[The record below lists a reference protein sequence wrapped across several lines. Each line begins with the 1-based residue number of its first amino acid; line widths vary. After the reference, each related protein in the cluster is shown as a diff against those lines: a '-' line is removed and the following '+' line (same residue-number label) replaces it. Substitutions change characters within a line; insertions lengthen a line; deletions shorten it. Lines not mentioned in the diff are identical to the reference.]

1 MRTIQFNEETYSI
14 TRNGD
19 WVSGETFYANIIKGE
34 NSVEDIAQNVSGCND
49 IVVTE
54 TENEEVV
61 DIRHY
66 EGFTEFEAASLYKDW
81 ILSNDQTA
89 DVVEVRLHGKSDI
102 QKLVEAEE
110 KNRADIDYI
119 AMETG
124 VDLEV

>member
-102 QKLVEAEE
+102 QKLVKAEE